1 MTKYKVE
8 FDIESDSEWEDSTHY
23 GLKRLIVDPKV
34 AHGLVRVPND
44 AKIEKI
50 EPPVPIG
57 SVYRSS
63 RPSRTYV
70 WVKTYSGWISVDLH
84 TGGSG
89 TASVVDDNVWR
100 EPHLNEEAW

>member
-1 MTKYKVE
+1 MKYKVE
-8 FDIESDSEWEDSTHY
+8 FEVESDGEWEDSTHY
-23 GLKRLIVDPKV
+23 GFKRLIVDPKV

-63 RPSRTYV
+63 RPSRAYV
-70 WVKTYSGWISVDLH
+70 WVKTHAGWVSVSLV
-84 TGGSG
+84 TGHVGY
-89 TASVVDDNVWR
+89 TSVFDDDAWR
-100 EPHLNEEAW
+100 NPGHDEEAW